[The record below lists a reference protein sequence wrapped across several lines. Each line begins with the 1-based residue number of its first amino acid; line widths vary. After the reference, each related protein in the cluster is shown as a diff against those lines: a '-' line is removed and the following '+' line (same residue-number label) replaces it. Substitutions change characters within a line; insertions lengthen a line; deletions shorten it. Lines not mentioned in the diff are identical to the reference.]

1 MNMASQHLLRALQ
14 GDGANSVSCSID
26 FALALREVS
35 LIHNSHLYSTLTHFL
50 KSWTVS
56 SRFVQK
62 DTTLQLQR
70 AYLRSETMLITYHAW
85 LWLNTI
91 AQNYC
96 RHIFQLY
103 SNDSDSDSDED
114 DAPESN
120 WLARLTREA
129 MHKIEAYKPRSTLNR
144 KDFFPSLPPISVNV
158 PKPRHHSS
166 HEDLTWS
173 LLYSTLR
180 TWLEYP
186 VAPTSLLQAG
196 FVQILLSSFNTTD
209 ILLLQGVWQIY
220 CSPLASL
227 IPHVDRRRTSL
238 GQEDLA
244 SFHKDL
250 TALPVIADPT
260 SSDAAAFQ
268 RLKLALHQ
276 LSQLSS
282 QPVHLS
288 TVPAPRHIPQAAAA
302 GLEKLLQFIMDC
314 YGSVPHLQNPAL
326 NQEQLT
332 PIQRWCLQDQ
342 DCHLPFRELAAGRH
356 RIMSARGPGHV
367 DNIDR
372 PGALASIFVH
382 RGITFSCAVS
392 HEEKTFFTSL
402 EDFEALVARCR
413 SSPDPRVSNP
423 VYICNQA
430 AYGYRLVK
438 RSEALA
444 PSYFKAEAHYRSVF
458 ADEEKEDFM
467 TAYRALHRGV
477 DDNKKRLLPIMGELI
492 CFLLAGDLYYSGQ
505 VAAPSAEDIGTCA
518 AQMQKGA
525 VNGLRLL
532 HIVANGSDKDG
543 DKAAFILAH
552 SHLQKFLSEEVKS
565 AIQFDPIM
573 VEHSLCKVK
582 RFYKK

>member
-1 MNMASQHLLRALQ
+1 
-14 GDGANSVSCSID
+14 
-26 FALALREVS
+26 
-35 LIHNSHLYSTLTHFL
+35 
-50 KSWTVS
+50 
-56 SRFVQK
+56 
-62 DTTLQLQR
+62 
-70 AYLRSETMLITYHAW
+70 
-85 LWLNTI
+85 
-91 AQNYC
+91 
-96 RHIFQLY
+96 
-103 SNDSDSDSDED
+103 
-114 DAPESN
+114 
-120 WLARLTREA
+120 
-129 MHKIEAYKPRSTLNR
+129 
-144 KDFFPSLPPISVNV
+144 
-158 PKPRHHSS
+158 
-166 HEDLTWS
+166 S

-250 TALPVIADPT
+250 TALP
-260 SSDAAAFQ
+260 
-268 RLKLALHQ
+268 
-276 LSQLSS
+276 
-282 QPVHLS
+282 
-288 TVPAPRHIPQAAAA
+288 
-302 GLEKLLQFIMDC
+302 
-314 YGSVPHLQNPAL
+314 NPAL

-582 RFYKK
+582 RFYK